1 MKSALSRQL
10 SRRRDLA
17 SQKRPLQEQQSNKE
31 TISKGRKEIVIEPSC
46 SENPAFR
53 PDKDVDIELQVSSFS
68 PLGLRE
74 DVLKALYNIN
84 VIKPTV
90 IQVHEFGKF

>member
-46 SENPAFR
+46 SEVHMQNI
-53 PDKDVDIELQVSSFS
+53 DIDNCSS
-68 PLGLRE
+68 E
-74 DVLKALYNIN
+74 
-84 VIKPTV
+84 
-90 IQVHEFGKF
+90 

>member
-1 MKSALSRQL
+1 MGIIFYKPESCCLFVYNTQDMKSALSRQL

-46 SENPAFR
+46 SE
-53 PDKDVDIELQVSSFS
+53 
-68 PLGLRE
+68 
-74 DVLKALYNIN
+74 
-84 VIKPTV
+84 
-90 IQVHEFGKF
+90 VHMQN